1 MNNFFF
7 NCYKEPAA
15 CSFLGMQMILLLR
28 WSHLDKGAVS
38 LWNKIPTFRTLY
50 LLPSSR
56 IIMKWTYYIDISDY
70 RGRIFPLKSWQQ
82 PAKLVGG
89 AARKFTILNLYCTF
103 PIPDFVDRF
112 LVNWLVNHVDK
123 TTSEH
128 ECALRTVATE
138 NLKRKGFLYT
148 LKDGA
153 AISHMRSV
161 PDAYLLG

>member
-1 MNNFFF
+1 MISLIIKAGFSSEELATT
-7 NCYKEPAA
+7 CKTGWC
-15 CSFLGMQMILLLR
+15 CSPEV
-28 WSHLDKGAVS
+28 H
-38 LWNKIPTFRTLY
+38 Y
-50 LLPSSR
+50 
-56 IIMKWTYYIDISDY
+56 
-70 RGRIFPLKSWQQ
+70 
-82 PAKLVGG
+82 
-89 AARKFTILNLYCTF
+89 LNLYCTF
-103 PIPDFVDRF
+103 PIQDFVDRF
-112 LVNWLVNHVDK
+112 LANWLVNRLDK